1 MTASRCLLAWL
12 VLAACGGGSKP
23 ASQTMPTAT
32 AVEKPP
38 ADVACPQAVDGMF
51 AVTAASE
58 PPDLRARSAKVFVH
72 RCETDHWSAETRQCM
87 AGVKAPADADRCEA
101 LLSPE
106 QKRELSDEL
115 SRELDAAGV
124 RPEVGSGKPRPKP
137 AKATKPDGE
146 EQWLRKE
153 KRLDD
158 RKEERKEERKERKDE
173 RKKSGAPHRDPCE
186 GGE

>member
-1 MTASRCLLAWL
+1 MLRRVRVSPCLLAWL

-23 ASQTMPTAT
+23 QSQTMPTAT
-32 AVEKPP
+32 PVEKPA

-58 PPDLRARSAKVFVH
+58 APDLRARSAKVFVH

-87 AGVKAPADADRCEA
+87 SAVKVPADADRCEA

-124 RPEVGSGKPRPKP
+124 RPEIGSGKPRPKP
-137 AKATKPDGE
+137 ATAPKA
-146 EQWLRKE
+146 
-153 KRLDD
+153 
-158 RKEERKEERKERKDE
+158 EEREERKERMDE